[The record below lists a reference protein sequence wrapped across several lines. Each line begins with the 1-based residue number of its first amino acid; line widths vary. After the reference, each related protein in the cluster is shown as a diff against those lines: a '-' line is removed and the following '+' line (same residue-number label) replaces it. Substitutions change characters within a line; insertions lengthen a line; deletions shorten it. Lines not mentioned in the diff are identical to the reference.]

1 VFVLVLHSNICR
13 EGLRVSLGFFSDVL
27 IPDYALQSPSL
38 YNHEEGVWVWK
49 YDGSDMFMDIGAS
62 GSH

>member
-1 VFVLVLHSNICR
+1 VHRR

-27 IPDYALQSPSL
+27 IPDYALQAPSL

-49 YDGSDMFMDIGAS
+49 YDGSDMFMDIGALQT
-62 GSH
+62 GQQQQQF